1 LALVTSPVLASLERV
16 VLTVAGFIPVAVATS
31 PAVIASPPSS
41 AANMAA
47 LVAPGA
53 VRDEVCEAVFALAD
67 RDVRSRELAV

>member
-1 LALVTSPVLASLERV
+1 
-16 VLTVAGFIPVAVATS
+16 
-31 PAVIASPPSS
+31 
-41 AANMAA
+41 MAA